1 MDKNFHC
8 PWNNAKLV
16 SHSFASHAWQGE
28 VLLVLCS
35 FFLRVCELRWMCNQ
49 TKFSQQFTV
58 ICTCVAQSLTTNVT
72 FVVPCCCLEL
82 SRGRY
87 CWEFFSVWNVIL
99 VPLWN
104 YKPSIMS
111 IRRAKHAGSWYTN
124 DGGRTFNH
132 EYFFFR
138 RWTYWYNCSRA
149 GVFKIFCC
157 GFFFPSS
164 KCSTETK
171 REARGVVI

>member
-1 MDKNFHC
+1 MNVQSNKIQSAVYCHLHMCCPVPHDKRH
-8 PWNNAKLV
+8 
-16 SHSFASHAWQGE
+16 
-28 VLLVLCS
+28 LCGA
-35 FFLRVCELRWMCNQ
+35 V
-49 TKFSQQFTV
+49 
-58 ICTCVAQSLTTNVT
+58 
-72 FVVPCCCLEL
+72 CCLEL

-138 RWTYWYNCSRA
+138 RWTYWYNCSPA

-157 GFFFPSS
+157 VFFSHRQNVARKLNAKLEEWLS
-164 KCSTETK
+164 KVHPTCRPAK
-171 REARGVVI
+171 AIIAP